1 MNVLSILLQAA
12 PAGQGGSPYSMFIM
26 MGLLFVVFYFFM
38 IRPQQKKAKDA
49 RKFRESLQ
57 KGTRI
62 VTIGGMH
69 GKVVEVS
76 DKTVLIEAADGVRLR
91 FEKSAVAM
99 DNTMQLTEETAKGA

>member
-1 MNVLSILLQAA
+1 MIILSILLQGQAE
-12 PAGQGGSPYSMFIM
+12 PGQGGPQFWIM
-26 MGLLFVVFYFFM
+26 MGALMLVFYFFM

-57 KGTRI
+57 KGTKV

-76 DKTVLIEAADGVRLR
+76 DTTVLLEVDNGVKLR
-91 FEKSAVAM
+91 FEKSAIAM
-99 DNTMQLTEETAKGA
+99 DSSQQLNEATAKA